1 MYNKKVYFSDL
12 KESLYF
18 YLRILCPQK
27 LSILLDW
34 LSLLAVLV
42 TLLFL
47 LYLRE
52 PIERGFFCHD
62 LSIHYPYHDSSIITS
77 VNNVICYGVPLIMIF
92 VRSCSHKIE
101 NYSEKPILREASFF
115 LFGVLTVQVKLS
127 IYALR
132 LLFITDPYLSD
143 AEQCHQ
149 ILCWKTEASFY
160 RCV

>member
-1 MYNKKVYFSDL
+1 MDNGQWKLNSVKVYRSEEKFPCCEHPFSDL
-12 KESLYF
+12 TMTIDISRATESYTVN
-18 YLRILCPQK
+18 IIIP
-27 LSILLDW
+27 SAV

-62 LSIHYPYHDSSIITS
+62 LSIHYPYHETSITTT

-115 LFGVLTVQVKLS
+115 LFGVLTVQVLS
-127 IYALR
+127 
-132 LLFITDPYLSD
+132 
-143 AEQCHQ
+143 
-149 ILCWKTEASFY
+149 
-160 RCV
+160 